1 MNRRKFLR
9 HAGHSLAIP
18 GLVSSFGFSMA
29 RGKSLQSFLQ
39 LASGTDRVLVMIYLQ
54 GGNDGLNTVVPLDQM
69 SVLNK
74 VRPHVVLPDKELLEL
89 EGTSVGLHPALKDF
103 KSLFDEKRLGIIQN
117 TGYPEQNYSHFRSTD
132 IWMSGSDADQLVN
145 SGWPGRVLA
154 QEFPQY
160 PEEYPN
166 VDMPDPLSVEIGY
179 GSSLL
184 FQGPTASM
192 SVVLNNADS
201 FYDLVDNVEEEAPDT
216 IAGDKL
222 KFVRLIARQ
231 SQLYGQVVK
240 EAAQK
245 VKNHSSYPEDNE
257 LAAQLKIVSKLI
269 AGGLKTPVYMVR
281 IGGFDTHDAQVLA
294 NDHTSGEHAE
304 LLKKVNDAVMAFVR
318 DLEFQGTDDR
328 VLGMTF
334 SEFGRRIVSNASL
347 GTDHGSAAPM
357 FVFGNE
363 VTGGIVGDNPI
374 ISPNSTYEH
383 NLDMQFDFR
392 QVNASILEQWFGVD
406 NSDASSA
413 LLGNFDTLPII
424 GKPDPVISGIN
435 PYKDTT
441 LKVYPNPITGPG
453 HIEFNSDG
461 APVEISLIDL
471 QGRKLQT
478 IHSGTLPKGTH
489 NLGWNAAGLNRGRY
503 FLVYKTAHRQ
513 FAQQVIKH

>member
-9 HAGHSLAIP
+9 HASHSLAIP
-18 GLVSSFGFSMA
+18 GLVSSFGFSMP
-29 RGKSLQSFLQ
+29 GGQSLQSFLQ
-39 LASGTDRVLVMIYLQ
+39 LASGSDRVLVMIYLQ

-74 VRPHVVLPDKELLEL
+74 VRPHVVLPDNKLLEL
-89 EGTSVGLHPALKDF
+89 EGTGVGLHPALKDF
-103 KSLFDEKRLGIIQN
+103 KSLFEEKRLGIIQN
-117 TGYPEQNYSHFRSTD
+117 TGYPEQNFSHFRSTD

-160 PEEYPN
+160 PEKYPN
-166 VDMPDPLSVEIGY
+166 VDMTDPLAVEIGF

-192 SVVLNNADS
+192 SVVLNNVDS

-216 IAGDKL
+216 TAGDKL
-222 KFVRLIARQ
+222 KYVRLIARQ

-257 LAAQLKIVSKLI
+257 LAEQLKIISKLI
-269 AGGLKTPVYMVR
+269 AGGLKTPVYMAR
-281 IGGFDTHDAQVLA
+281 IGGFDTHDAQVVA
-294 NDHTSGEHAE
+294 GDHTSGEHAE
-304 LLKKVNDAVMAFVR
+304 LLKKVNDAVMAFVK
-318 DLEFQGTDDR
+318 DLEFQGTGDR

-357 FVFGNE
+357 FVFGND
-363 VTGGIVGDNPI
+363 VTGGIVGDNPV
-374 ISPNSTYEH
+374 ISPDSTYEH

-406 NSDASSA
+406 ASEASSA
-413 LLGNFDTLPII
+413 LLGDFDTLPII

-435 PYKDTT
+435 PYKDAMF
-441 LKVYPNPITGPG
+441 KVYPNPIIGPG
-453 HIEFNSDG
+453 QIEFDSNGTPSE
-461 APVEISLIDL
+461 VCLMDL

-489 NLGWNAAGLNRGRY
+489 KLDWNAAGLTRGRY
-503 FLVYKTAHRQ
+503 FMVYKTTQGQ
-513 FAQQVIKH
+513 FAQQLIKR